1 MSVKLLVC
9 LDRSAY
15 TNRRHSYR
23 WHSFAGKCQH
33 AIFGVY
39 HFVGLGNFGDVEYA
53 IQDSYDRKYINIYE
67 ATSNRRRYQNLGLYG
82 FAEHPNEV
90 KDHPKWI
97 NISQLYAHQTA
108 IGFCRCPSTAE
119 EVCRVLALE
128 EPISPRES

>member
-15 TNRRHSYR
+15 KNRRHSYR
-23 WHSFAGKCQH
+23 WHSFAGKCQYD
-33 AIFGVY
+33 IIGVD
-39 HFVGLGNFGDVEYA
+39 HFVGLGNFWRCGICY
-53 IQDSYDRKYINIYE
+53 QDSYHRKYINIYK

-82 FAEHPNEV
+82 FAEHPKEV

-97 NISQLYAHQTA
+97 NISQLYARQTA
-108 IGFCRCPSTAE
+108 VGFCRCPSTAE